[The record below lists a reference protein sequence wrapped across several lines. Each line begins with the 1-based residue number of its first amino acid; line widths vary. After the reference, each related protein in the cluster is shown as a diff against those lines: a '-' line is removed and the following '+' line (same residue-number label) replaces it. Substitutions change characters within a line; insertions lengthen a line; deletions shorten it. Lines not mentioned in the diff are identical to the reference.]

1 VSEKTCLVCGGRY
14 GASRLPG
21 LLQCQS
27 CGFITA
33 NLRLSQ
39 EELERLYSTAYFTGE
54 EYNDYLGDRT
64 LIERH
69 FRERLRVLARHVDA
83 PQTATLFEVG
93 CAYGFFLHVAQRGF
107 KSVSGVDISTDA
119 VTYAREQLHL
129 DAVTGDFATLAVRRP
144 VDVVCMWDTIE
155 HLADPDVYVR
165 KAAEILR
172 PGGHLAITTGDIGS
186 LVARWRG
193 SKWRQ
198 IHPPTHLHYFSRSTL
213 TQLLEREGFR
223 VRYVRHDGMYRSVET
238 MAYIMLAVKHRQRK
252 LFNVLKRT
260 GLMNWSLYLNLFDIL
275 FVIAQ
280 KTTASALN
288 GNVRGSSDV
297 EEMSS
302 DVARSELDG
311 TGIRLSASVPV
322 RLVRC

>member
-1 VSEKTCLVCGGRY
+1 VSEKTCLVCGGPY

-21 LLQCQS
+21 LLQCRS

-54 EYNDYLGDRT
+54 EYNDYVGERA

-69 FRERLRVLARHVDA
+69 FQERLRVLSRHVDA
-83 PQTATLFEVG
+83 AQSRTLFEVG
-93 CAYGFFLHVAQRGF
+93 CAYGFFLNVAQREF
-107 KSVSGVDISTDA
+107 RSVSGIDISTDA
-119 VTYAREQLHL
+119 VAYARDQLHL
-129 DAVTGDFATLAVRRP
+129 DAVAGDFAAFPVGEP

-155 HLADPDVYVR
+155 HLADPDIYVR

-213 TQLLEREGFR
+213 TQLLEREGFT
-223 VRYVRHDGMYRSVET
+223 VRYVGHDGMYRSVET
-238 MAYIMLAVKHRQRK
+238 MAYIILAIKRRQPK
-252 LFNVLKRT
+252 LFNALKRS
-260 GLMNWSLYLNLFDIL
+260 GLLNWSLYLNLYDII
-275 FVIAQ
+275 FVIAE
-280 KTTASALN
+280 KT
-288 GNVRGSSDV
+288 GDRRPP
-297 EEMSS
+297 
-302 DVARSELDG
+302 RS
-311 TGIRLSASVPV
+311 
-322 RLVRC
+322 